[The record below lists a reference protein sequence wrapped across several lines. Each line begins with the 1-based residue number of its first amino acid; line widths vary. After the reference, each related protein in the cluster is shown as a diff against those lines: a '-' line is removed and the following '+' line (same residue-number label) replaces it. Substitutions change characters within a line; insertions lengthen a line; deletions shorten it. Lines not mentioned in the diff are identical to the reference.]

1 MSKIPAVSSSELL
14 LAIANGNRAAFR
26 TLYAEAGPRLFAIC
40 LRMMKARDQAEDVMQ
55 AAFVRIWERSHQFD
69 PAKGEAMAWLATVTR
84 HCALDRLRAQPK
96 ATISFDESVVEEMD
110 GHMAAF
116 EASPGGHGDLHRCL
130 KRLREDYRNVVV
142 LAYVNGLT
150 HDELA
155 VRFGKPLGTVKS
167 WVKRGLEQLK
177 ECMDP

>member
-1 MSKIPAVSSSELL
+1 MSKIPAVSSEELL

-26 TLYAEAGPRLFAIC
+26 TLYAETGPRLYAIC
-40 LRMMKARDQAEDVMQ
+40 LRMLKARDQAEDVMQ

-96 ATISFDESVVEEMD
+96 ATISFDESVVNEID

-116 EASPGGHGDLHRCL
+116 ETSPAGNGDLHRCL

-150 HDELA
+150 HEELA
-155 VRFGKPLGTVKS
+155 ERFGKPLGTVKS

-177 ECMDP
+177 GCMDA